1 MIDIFHRR
9 KAFLHWYT
17 NEGMDEMEVC
27 ICYHLIIPIVSHSS
41 TSSYSSPKPSRTC
54 RILLLSIN
62 NTRMPRMSYHPF
74 LPVSYHLPFLSS
86 VEEEEGEYEEEGLV
100 EGEE

>member
-1 MIDIFHRR
+1 
-9 KAFLHWYT
+9 
-17 NEGMDEMEVC
+17 
-27 ICYHLIIPIVSHSS
+27 
-41 TSSYSSPKPSRTC
+41 
-54 RILLLSIN
+54 
-62 NTRMPRMSYHPF
+62 MSYHPF